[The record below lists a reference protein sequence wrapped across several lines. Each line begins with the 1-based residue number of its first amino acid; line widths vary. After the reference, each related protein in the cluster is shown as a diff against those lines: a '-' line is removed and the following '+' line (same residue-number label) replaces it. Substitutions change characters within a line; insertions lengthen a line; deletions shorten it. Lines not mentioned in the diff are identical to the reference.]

1 MFYSNPQR
9 ESSHSSSSS
18 AFFGEQQSSS
28 SFFSPVVQ
36 PKLNVN
42 SPGDK
47 YEQEADAMA
56 DKVTSMTD
64 KVGPMSAGH
73 NTAPAIQRKCAK
85 CEEEEKKQNVMRK
98 ATNDGGFEA
107 PPHFESK
114 LADTKGGG
122 SPMAADTRSY
132 MENAF
137 QADLSHVRIHN
148 NAAAT
153 SMSSTIQAKA
163 FTHGSDIYFNSGQ
176 YNPGT
181 KEGKHLL
188 AHELT
193 HTQQQ
198 GKTGSSLQR
207 QPADGGTAVPFEK
220 YGESVES
227 SYRQAGLVKEA
238 NAVQYC
244 RVWGECGR
252 VLTEHEAYEMYR
264 SGRIT
269 AGLEQQPG
277 SGQQANTGGGG
288 VSQGNAGG
296 GGVSPANAGVAG
308 APLAVGALRAT
319 ATTAV
324 EGAAQSG
331 TTTAL
336 EQAAV
341 RWGTASVVEGGAT
354 AATATESTAAL
365 TAIEGGLGTTAT
377 AAEGAALTTVAEGTA
392 TAAAPAAGAGVATVA
407 IPVAIGVVVVVA
419 AVDLFSYAS
428 FQAKLQSLG
437 FTILPAP
444 LGVCIANCHQP
455 KAPLTNKWSQPS
467 PWMTQDPFP
476 QPWTQQNPYQ
486 PQSSPWGPITS
497 WRGPMKPL
505 KPVTP
510 TTTPAKPAT
519 PATPTTTP
527 GKPAGP
533 GTKPATPAKPATP
546 VKPATPAT
554 PKTTPVKPATPAT
567 PAKPAT
573 PTTTPKPAAPTTKP
587 AKPAAPDT
595 KPAKP
600 AEPVK
605 RTSPDKRTKKKTSP
619 KPGEV
624 TYPIPFPHTS
634 PWSDE
639 DDDTSRR
646 CRTEWIESKF
656 GRYPCH
662 SDYAKLFS
670 GTRLEYRVTTQ
681 QGLSADFDAI
691 RGDVL
696 YEVKTGYE
704 WMLNKNLG
712 TKMQD
717 RKRQTLAR
725 FWAQSINQMQI
736 AMECGYDLEWY
747 FNSKPL
753 AEMMK
758 EELPHVD
765 VKWRPYN
772 CKVDSDDKW

>member
-1 MFYSNPQR
+1 MFVMFYSNPQR
-9 ESSHSSSSS
+9 ESSHSSSSP

-28 SFFSPVVQ
+28 SFFTPLVQ

-56 DKVTSMTD
+56 DKVTSMPEMA
-64 KVGPMSAGH
+64 GAMSASH
-73 NTAPAIQRKCAK
+73 NAATAVQRKCAK

-98 ATNDGGFEA
+98 ATNDGGFQA
-107 PPHFESK
+107 PQHFESK

-122 SPMAADTRSY
+122 SPMAAETRSF
-132 MENAF
+132 MEDAF
-137 QADLSHVRIHN
+137 QTDLSHVRIHN

-153 SMSSTIQAKA
+153 AMSSTIQAKA
-163 FTHGSDIYFNSGQ
+163 FTYGSDIYFNSGQ
-176 YNPGT
+176 YNPES

-198 GKTGSSLQR
+198 GKTGASLQR

-220 YGESVES
+220 FGESVES

-244 RVWGECGR
+244 RVWGECGK

-269 AGLEQQPG
+269 AGLEQKPG
-277 SGQQANTGGGG
+277 AGQQANAGGGG
-288 VSQGNAGG
+288 VSQENAGG
-296 GGVSPANAGVAG
+296 GGVSPANAGFAG
-308 APLAVGALRAT
+308 VPFLAGTLHAT
-319 ATTAV
+319 APAAL

-336 EQAAV
+336 EQAAA
-341 RWGTASVVEGGAT
+341 RWGTASVIEGGAT
-354 AATATESTAAL
+354 TAATEGTATL

-377 AAEGAALTTVAEGTA
+377 VAEGTA
-392 TAAAPAAGAGVATVA
+392 TVAAPAGAGIATVA

-419 AVDLFSYAS
+419 AVDLFSYAN

-467 PWMTQDPFP
+467 PWMTADPFP
-476 QPWTQQNPYQ
+476 QPWTQQNPFQ
-486 PQSSPWGPITS
+486 PQSNPFGPLTS
-497 WRGPMKPL
+497 WRGPLKPL
-505 KPVTP
+505 KPATP
-510 TTTPAKPAT
+510 TTTPAKPST

-527 GKPAGP
+527 AKPAGP

-554 PKTTPVKPATPAT
+554 PKTTP
-567 PAKPAT
+567 AKPAT

-587 AKPAAPDT
+587 VKPAAPDT
-595 KPAKP
+595 KPATP
-600 AEPVK
+600 AEPAK

-624 TYPIPFPHTS
+624 NYPIPFPHTS

-639 DDDTSRR
+639 DDDTSRK
-646 CRTEWIESKF
+646 CRAEWIEPKF

-670 GTRLEYRVTTQ
+670 GTRLEYRVTTP
-681 QGLSADFDAI
+681 QGLSADFDAV

-696 YEVKTGYE
+696 IEVKTGYE
-704 WMLNKNLG
+704 WMLNRNLG
-712 TKMQD
+712 PDMQE
-717 RKRQTLAR
+717 RRRQTMDR
-725 FWAQSINQMQI
+725 FMEQSIRQLLI
-736 AMECGYDLEWY
+736 GMECDYDVVWY
-747 FNSKPL
+747 FNSRPL
-753 AEMMK
+753 AEMMAM
-758 EELPHVD
+758 ELPHVE
-765 VKWRPYN
+765 VRWRPFN
-772 CKVDSDDKW
+772 CDTDSDGTW